1 MWQSTHLTHDRS
13 LQICKRKKPEKNLMI
28 FKVKNLHPVQ
38 TYQQERKVKHSQIL
52 SSIDHKNMW
61 DKHDCNFKIFNLSE
75 TLKFMNFVTWWIII
89 PSTPDL
95 FHVVC
100 NIKVVITSQDSYA
113 SPSSKIIGFAV
124 NNFGFL
130 GIPQKTQI
138 KTTSSV
144 SYTQLNSSTRS
155 DNKWFYEVAV
165 YLRRPHA
172 KTT

>member
-1 MWQSTHLTHDRS
+1 MWQNTHLTHDRS
-13 LQICKRKKPEKNLMI
+13 WQICKRRKSEKNLMI
-28 FKVKNLHPVQ
+28 FKVKTPSSSKLSPRK
-38 TYQQERKVKHSQIL
+38 ERKSQPDIEFYRSQKHVRRT
-52 SSIDHKNMW
+52 
-61 DKHDCNFKIFNLSE
+61 CNFKIINLSE
-75 TLKFMNFVTWWIII
+75 TLKFMNFFTWWIII

-130 GIPQKTQI
+130 GILQKMQI
-138 KTTSSV
+138 KITSLV